1 MTLDMFNFSSGL
13 FISFRFAKYSNTRL
27 KIGQNTLTWSSSL
40 SIIWVSSK
48 SGSSI
53 DTSSKTESLENDCNW
68 VVGDWVVKLLTD
80 SSAML
85 TNCSEC
91 YTLGSNRK
99 PPEIWL
105 TAAKNVTVGW
115 GLNFRVRMLLKT
127 AVNSGIADWSGIGLG
142 ILSVQNLFRSST
154 WIVVSVILYKHTMT
168 HPQPSWNPL
177 LVHPFSLK
185 KISLAHPMIP
195 PTPHLNNDQNRLL
208 LTTRQS
214 CQ

>member
-1 MTLDMFNFSSGL
+1 MFNFSSGL

-27 KIGQNTLTWSSSL
+27 KTGQNTLTWSSSV

-48 SGSSI
+48 SRSSI
-53 DTSSKTESLENDCNW
+53 DTSSKTESSENDCNW

-115 GLNFRVRMLLKT
+115 GLNFRVRMLLK
-127 AVNSGIADWSGIGLG
+127 NRS
-142 ILSVQNLFRSST
+142 NLANWETGKFNIKLRK
-154 WIVVSVILYKHTMT
+154 INISVILSIKRRVHRTNRVE
-168 HPQPSWNPL
+168 SWY
-177 LVHPFSLK
+177 
-185 KISLAHPMIP
+185 
-195 PTPHLNNDQNRLL
+195 HLNFLKSLWRIKIVKAALHGN
-208 LTTRQS
+208 
-214 CQ
+214 